1 MKNLRKIVFVAAVL
15 CLPAIMLTS
24 CLKDHSYYNP
34 PATALLMVI
43 QGSPDAP
50 AESLYLDPN
59 QVNQSPFNYQDYIG
73 YFNAYSGTR
82 NIVLTSF
89 TYPGQGVATAKFAS
103 DTVHLAQNQTYSLF
117 LANTYT
123 KPDFILLNDSIGQ
136 PTAGM
141 ATVRLVNVSPDAG
154 SVDLA
159 VNDAT
164 VLVSNKAYKGASSF
178 LPVTGNQLYKFSV
191 REHGTTTVISSIDS
205 VAIANGGVYTV
216 WLHGLKA
223 GSGTSKLA
231 TGVINNARF

>member
-15 CLPAIMLTS
+15 CLPAIVLTS
-24 CLKDHSYYNP
+24 CLKDHNYYNV
-34 PATALLMVI
+34 PATSLLMVV
-43 QGSPDAP
+43 QGSPGAP
-50 AESLYLDPN
+50 AESLFLDPN
-59 QVNQSPFNYQDYIG
+59 QVNNSPFNYQDYIG
-73 YFNAYSGTR
+73 YFNAYAGVR
-82 NIVLTSF
+82 NVVLTSF
-89 TYPGQGVATAKFAS
+89 NYPGTGMPTTKYAS
-103 DTVHLAQNQTYSLF
+103 DTVHLDQNQTYSLF
-117 LANTYT
+117 LANTVT

-141 ATVRLVNVSPDAG
+141 ATIRLVNVSPDAG

-178 LPVTGNQLYKFSV
+178 LSVAGDQLYKFSV
-191 REHGTTTVISSIDS
+191 RAHGTTTVIAYKDS
-205 VAIANGGVYTV
+205 VAIAKGGVYTV